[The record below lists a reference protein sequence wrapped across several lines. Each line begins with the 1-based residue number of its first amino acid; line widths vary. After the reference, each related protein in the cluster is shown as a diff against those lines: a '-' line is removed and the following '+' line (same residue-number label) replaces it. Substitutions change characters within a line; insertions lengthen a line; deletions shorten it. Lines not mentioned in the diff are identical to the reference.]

1 MKTETMVKITMS
13 WVEYSNSWLPFV
25 KGKERTWDMSYFN
38 GLVTV
43 LCSEELYNEFENQ

>member
-1 MKTETMVKITMS
+1 MIRITMS
-13 WVEYSNSWLPFV
+13 WDEYWNSWLPFE

-43 LCSEELYNEFENQ
+43 LCSEELYKEFENQ